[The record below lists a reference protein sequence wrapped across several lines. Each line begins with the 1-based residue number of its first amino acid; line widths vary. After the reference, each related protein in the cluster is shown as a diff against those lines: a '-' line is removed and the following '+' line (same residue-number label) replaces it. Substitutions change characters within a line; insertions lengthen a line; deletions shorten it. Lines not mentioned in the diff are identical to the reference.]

1 MKKHES
7 SKGFTLIELLVVVA
21 IIALLIGILLPAL
34 SRAKKAAWMAISMSN
49 IKQINTGAASYRS
62 DNDGY
67 MPLTLTYQRGTD
79 HTDEWPNYVGWC
91 TWSYGGKNCNS
102 YWAGNGMRRKFD
114 VEAAD
119 RPLNPY
125 VHGDTIFDAPPFDER
140 MEANDLARERDQA
153 PVFKDP
159 SDKATRQRNWPQA
172 DESISSYDDV
182 GTSYHFNVKWF
193 HQIATGGGWSERDF
207 DLGTQRMRVAD
218 AYSPSRFVWV
228 HDQTPDV
235 VVNTVDAWIENGYGD
250 INKGIMGHLD
260 GHGSYLKLNAP
271 EFEDDP
277 SAYQGDGYTFIFDSL
292 RDPGDP

>member
-1 MKKHES
+1 MKNDMR
-7 SKGFTLIELLVVVA
+7 KGFTLIELLVVVA

-34 SRAKKAAWMAISMSN
+34 ARAKRAAWMAISMSN

-62 DNDGY
+62 DNDGF
-67 MPLTLTYQRGTD
+67 MPLTLTYRRGTD
-79 HTDEWPNYVGWC
+79 DTWFSRFCGWC
-91 TWSYGGKNCNS
+91 TWSYGGKNN
-102 YWAGNGMRRKFD
+102 NGWWRSGFNRCFD

-125 VHGDTIFDAPPFDER
+125 VHGDMSFYAPVPPEEMD
-140 MEANDLARERDQA
+140 ANDVARERDQA

-159 SDKATRQRNWPQA
+159 SDKATRQRRWPKA
-172 DESISSYDDV
+172 DNTISSYDDV

-193 HQIATGGGWSERDF
+193 FQIAPGGSWDEHDF

-260 GHGSYLKLNAP
+260 GHGSYLKLTTPA
-271 EFEDDP
+271 FKDDP
-277 SAYQGDGYTFIFDSL
+277 AAYQGEGYTFIFDSL
-292 RDPGDP
+292 RNQDP